1 MINIQLCY
9 RKKNAQW
16 PVIECG
22 CPNVGKGFVCLF
34 PDNQYLFFQEN
45 RLNGGPLFNSDKSR
59 LDVYIL
65 GTYVKQKEGRRD
77 RDFCFS
83 LKLIREIVSR

>member
-1 MINIQLCY
+1 MLY
-9 RKKNAQW
+9 EKKNAQW

-22 CPNVGKGFVCLF
+22 CPKKWVRVLFVCFLTIS
-34 PDNQYLFFQEN
+34 FFQEN
-45 RLNGGPLFNSDKSR
+45 RRNGGPLFNSDKSR
-59 LDVYIL
+59 PHVYIL